1 MEWSKLKNIILLLLV
16 SVNAFLLILVGV
28 QESRA
33 ARYEEDTRQAA
44 VRVLEQSGITFGPE
58 RVPQEAGLS
67 PLTVTR
73 DRESEAIVAQTLL
86 GDVSREGEN
95 DVRHRNSQRSLSAT
109 SWAMMLTS
117 GSTGC
122 GQRFWRTRCMWS

>member
-44 VRVLEQSGITFGPE
+44 VRVLEQSGILDVHRKSLKFA
-58 RVPQEAGLS
+58 RL
-67 PLTVTR
+67 LTR
-73 DRESEAIVAQTLL
+73 YHYFS
-86 GDVSREGEN
+86 N
-95 DVRHRNSQRSLSAT
+95 N
-109 SWAMMLTS
+109 
-117 GSTGC
+117 
-122 GQRFWRTRCMWS
+122 

>member
-67 PLTVTR
+67 P
-73 DRESEAIVAQTLL
+73 SP
-86 GDVSREGEN
+86 
-95 DVRHRNSQRSLSAT
+95 AT
-109 SWAMMLTS
+109 EKARPSWRRLCWAMSLVRGKTMS
-117 GSTGC
+117 GIGIPVYRAPLNSP
-122 GQRFWRTRCMWS
+122 